1 MPWGRG
7 RPINESRMVAEL
19 AGEKTYRGSTHGC
32 GTNERYVNGGACVH
46 CARRIQREQREA
58 RAADLESQR
67 QDMETNSFNAP
78 AGDPW
83 D

>member
-7 RPINESRMVAEL
+7 RPINEARMIAEIN
-19 AGEKTYRGSTHGC
+19 GEKTYRGTPHGC
-32 GTNERYVNGGACVH
+32 GTNDRYTNGGACVF
-46 CARRIQREQREA
+46 CARRIQREQRQA
-58 RAADLESQR
+58 RIDLESQR
-67 QDMETNSFNAP
+67 RTGEAFLDQAA

>member
-1 MPWGRG
+1 MSKG
-7 RPINESRMVAEL
+7 RPADQERML
-19 AGEKTYRGSTHGC
+19 AQVNGERTYRGTPHGC
-32 GTNERYVNGGACVH
+32 GTNERYTIGGACVF

-58 RAADLESQR
+58 RVADLESQR
-67 QDMETNSFNAP
+67 RDIEANSFNAP

>member
-1 MPWGRG
+1 MAQG
-7 RPINESRMVAEL
+7 RPASEPRMLAEIN
-19 AGEKTYRGSTHGC
+19 GEMTYRGTPHGC
-32 GTNERYVNGGACVH
+32 GTNERYTKGGACVF

-58 RAADLESQR
+58 RIESQR
-67 QDMETNSFNAP
+67 LATEANAFLDQAA